1 MNYWHWFALA
11 GILLALE
18 MVVPGAFFLWVG
30 IAAAF
35 TAVLLLIF
43 SSMIIEVQVSVFAV
57 LSVASLV
64 IWWKWYR
71 NPIATDQP
79 NLNRRGAQYV
89 GRTFTLTEPVVNNF
103 GKIRVDDSYWK
114 IQGDDC
120 VVGSSV
126 KVVGVDGVVL
136 QVETIKRS

>member
-1 MNYWHWFALA
+1 MSYWHWFALA
-11 GILLALE
+11 GTLLALE

-30 IAAAF
+30 IAAAL

-43 SSMIIEVQVSVFAV
+43 STMIIEVQVSVFAL
-57 LSVASLV
+57 LSVVTLV

-79 NLNRRGAQYV
+79 NLNRRGEQYV
-89 GRTFTLTEPVVNNF
+89 GRTFTLTVPVVNNF

-114 IQGDDC
+114 IQGEDC
-120 VVGSSV
+120 KIGASV

-136 QVETIKRS
+136 QVETIKPS